1 MGSIPGSGR
10 YPGEGN
16 SNPLQCSCLDNFMN
30 RRTWQATVHD
40 ISKSHSQLRMHTYT
54 VWHKMTGKLEQFEEL
69 IYFQYLQYSFV
80 IVCVISYEDNV
91 KGLKNE
97 AVNRHTSLL
106 WHFNRLSF

>member
-1 MGSIPGSGR
+1 
-10 YPGEGN
+10 
-16 SNPLQCSCLDNFMN
+16 
-30 RRTWQATVHD
+30 
-40 ISKSHSQLRMHTYT
+40 
-54 VWHKMTGKLEQFEEL
+54 MTGKLEQFEEL